1 MVLDSGSTGFKPSS
15 RLQAYHAVTHPSSL
29 GLRSHPIFLPVSPG
43 SPVCDFSLHL
53 SPVEPHSRLL
63 RQRSAWCLLLIV
75 LNTGPT
81 LHLQPPW
88 TLASYQ
94 LPCRLLWSWQTRC
107 HSWPVFQVT
116 DSAHQNL
123 VDFASEIALETF
135 STFLHFFFFFLTIC
149 GQWSVV
155 AKRVV
160 SAIRPLRASFFTCT
174 MGVIIVPVS

>member
-1 MVLDSGSTGFKPSS
+1 MACGISSCSTCGLVPQPGIEPGPPLLGAQGLSHWTTRDILLWFFMVLDSGSTGFKPSS
-15 RLQAYHAVTHPSSL
+15 RLQAYHSVTHLSSL

-63 RQRSAWCLLLIV
+63 RQRSAWRLLLIV

-94 LPCRLLWSWQTRC
+94 LPCRLL
-107 HSWPVFQVT
+107 
-116 DSAHQNL
+116 
-123 VDFASEIALETF
+123 
-135 STFLHFFFFFLTIC
+135 
-149 GQWSVV
+149 
-155 AKRVV
+155 
-160 SAIRPLRASFFTCT
+160 
-174 MGVIIVPVS
+174 